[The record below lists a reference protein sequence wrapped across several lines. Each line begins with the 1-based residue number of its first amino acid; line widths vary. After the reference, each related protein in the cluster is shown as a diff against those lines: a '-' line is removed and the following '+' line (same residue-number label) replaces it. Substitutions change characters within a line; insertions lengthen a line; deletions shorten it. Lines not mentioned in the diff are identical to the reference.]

1 MVEIIPLWLINAVSF
16 TTVFSVMASIGTTI
30 TPSECFRHIRAPLPL
45 IVGLAISLMVLPAFG
60 IAATFAFGL
69 PLAEQV
75 GVTLMVIAPGAPLA
89 LRRALGS
96 GADVGFAPTLQMAI
110 ALLAVPAVPLWVEIA
125 NLILGTKGVADPV
138 AVGKQVLLAQ
148 LLPLALGSIVRRAAP
163 VWGAR
168 IGTALGRAGAVL
180 LIAAILGQVV
190 DLHRIILAAQL
201 WPIVVAT
208 VTTIFALSA
217 GQLTGQL
224 PEVRHAIAVTSAL
237 RNVGLALLIATS
249 NRTPPIVEVVIVSYA
264 ITAIIIVSAYI
275 WWRRPGRLF
284 TASSH

>member
-16 TTVFSVMASIGTTI
+16 TTVFSVMTSIGTTI
-30 TPSECFRHIRAPLPL
+30 TPTEFFQHIRAPIPL
-45 IVGLAISLMVLPAFG
+45 ILGLAISLVIVPSIG

-75 GVTLMVIAPGAPLA
+75 GITLMVIAPGAPLA

-96 GADVGFAPTLQMAI
+96 GADPAFAPTLQVVI
-110 ALLAVPAVPLWVEIA
+110 ALLAVPAVPLWVEVG
-125 NLILGTKGVADPV
+125 NLLLGTKGIADPM

-148 LLPLALGSIVRRAAP
+148 LLPLALGSAVRRAAP
-163 VWGAR
+163 ICGAKV
-168 IGTALGRAGAVL
+168 GKALGRAGAVL
-180 LIAAILGQVV
+180 LIAAILCQLV
-190 DLHRIILAAQL
+190 DLHRMLLAAHL
-201 WPIVVAT
+201 WPIVIAT

-217 GQLTGQL
+217 GQLTGQS

-249 NRTPPIVEVVIVSYA
+249 NRTPPLVEVVIVSYA

-275 WWRRPGRLF
+275 RWWRSGCLF
-284 TASSH
+284 TPSPH